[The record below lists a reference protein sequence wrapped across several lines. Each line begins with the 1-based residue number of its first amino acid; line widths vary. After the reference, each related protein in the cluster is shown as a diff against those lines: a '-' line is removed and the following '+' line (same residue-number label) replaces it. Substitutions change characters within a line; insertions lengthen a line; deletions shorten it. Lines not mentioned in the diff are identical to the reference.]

1 MHSVVYEFLVL
12 FYNEAVINMSDDLLY
27 AIPKIVFRTP
37 FLFQKYP
44 NICSERDIIVR
55 SFKSDFE
62 GSAIS
67 PVFDAQI
74 VVNFKQLFLAAL
86 PVAQIVIAQLFI
98 LKRSQILTKI
108 QRQVL
113 RVQYI
118 ETTTFQKQLVVSLAI
133 VLMWAQTGI
142 RHFDQQPITVIELK
156 HILPWQIQPQQLQ
169 PC

>member
-67 PVFDAQI
+67 PVFDALDRCEFQI
-74 VVNFKQLFLAAL
+74 AFSRGVAGGSNRDSPVVHFKE
-86 PVAQIVIAQLFI
+86 I
-98 LKRSQILTKI
+98 R
-108 QRQVL
+108 RYL
-113 RVQYI
+113 RKFRGRY
-118 ETTTFQKQLVVSLAI
+118 
-133 VLMWAQTGI
+133 
-142 RHFDQQPITVIELK
+142 
-156 HILPWQIQPQQLQ
+156 
-169 PC
+169 